1 MYSVLSALQKNKK
14 KPADVKHDCLY
25 GESTFEVYKLHQ
37 FHFVFDFSLHLLT
50 SSLRVAEFSSLRS
63 VHGYDKWN

>member
-37 FHFVFDFSLHLLT
+37 LHFVWVQT
-50 SSLRVAEFSSLRS
+50 SVCI
-63 VHGYDKWN
+63 Y